1 MFDAMDRVSVIGGY
15 VVLLD
20 LVCAAIIVA
29 VHAHAAA
36 TLRATNS

>member
-1 MFDAMDRVSVIGGY
+1 